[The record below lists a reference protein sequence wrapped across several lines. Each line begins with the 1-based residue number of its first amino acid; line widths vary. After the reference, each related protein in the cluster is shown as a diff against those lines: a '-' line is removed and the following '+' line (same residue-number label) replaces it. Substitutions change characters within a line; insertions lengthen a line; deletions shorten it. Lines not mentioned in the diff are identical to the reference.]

1 METLTKAVAAAST
14 DGLEQELLD
23 LEALVARARS
33 RQLELLA
40 ELDRRQVAIA
50 DGCRTMVEWV
60 SGRLD
65 VGPETASS
73 LVRAFGL
80 LADRPD
86 IGRSLGEGAMSF
98 DRATAT
104 AALAAA
110 GASEAAI
117 AASGGLDIATLR
129 RRAAATRRL
138 SRAEERA
145 AFRDRCVWLQP
156 SLDTSSWRLWGQLP
170 GVDGR
175 VVEEALVRRGD
186 EFPPLPDGSRPTRE
200 QRHADALV
208 SIAQDSLT
216 ATSEEAADG
225 GGPLATVF
233 VDAAAA
239 AGSNGEAGAA
249 VAAGPRVG
257 PAVLEEILC
266 GGTVELIAVS
276 AAGGVRA
283 VGRQTRSIPPR
294 LRRFVLWRDGG
305 CAADGCTSRYRLQ
318 PHHRQPRAQGG
329 SNEPDNLT
337 TLCWYHHHV
346 VIHGMGYRIDP
357 RSKRNRLRFLA
368 PDSGRDPP

>member
-1 METLTKAVAAAST
+1 
-14 DGLEQELLD
+14 
-23 LEALVARARS
+23 
-33 RQLELLA
+33 
-40 ELDRRQVAIA
+40 
-50 DGCRTMVEWV
+50 
-60 SGRLD
+60 
-65 VGPETASS
+65 
-73 LVRAFGL
+73 
-80 LADRPD
+80 
-86 IGRSLGEGAMSF
+86 MSF

-117 AASGGLDIATLR
+117 AASRGLDIPALR
-129 RRAAATRRL
+129 RRAAAARRL
-138 SRAEERA
+138 CRGDERA
-145 AFRDRCVWLQP
+145 AFRDRGVWLQP
-156 SLDTSSWRLWGQLP
+156 NLDESSWRLWGQLP

-175 VVEEALVRRGD
+175 VVEEALVRRSD
-186 EFPPLPDGSRPTRE
+186 EFPALPDGSRPSRE

-208 SIAQDSLT
+208 SLAQDSLT
-216 ATSEEAADG
+216 ATSCDAAADT
-225 GGPLATVF
+225 GPLATVF

-239 AGSNGEAGAA
+239 VGSNGEAGAA

-266 GGTVELIAVS
+266 TGTVELTAVS
-276 AAGGVRA
+276 GSGGVRA
-283 VGRQTRSIPPR
+283 VGRRSRSIPPR

-346 VIHGMGYRIDP
+346 VTHGMGYRIDP
-357 RSKRNRLRFLA
+357 RSQGSRLRFLA
-368 PDSGRDPP
+368 PDSGADPP